1 MDNIYEDFHTTCTLV
16 HSVTKQDTRF
26 IGLDGVAHFQLVQH
40 SLPLAIQQ
48 QVETYSTIAEVIK
61 SNPPQS
67 YYYYTNTYGLE
78 YIAVGYW
85 RQEKLRGYMLV
96 GPFLSNIPSS
106 DWISQIIMINNLPI
120 SERNHIEAFYT
131 SLLMI
136 SSSDSDHI
144 GNLLVQLSL
153 HPLRE
158 AQLITSEIIT
168 AKLDKDQLKENLEER
183 QTIIEMRYKFEKQ
196 LMHFVEN
203 GDIHKLQDLLK
214 RTLNIFIMPDR
225 IPESPLRSAKNIF
238 FTLNTLC
245 RIAAERGGLHPVYIH
260 HISEKFSI
268 MIERAPNLPYLNKLR
283 IIILEEYCAAVN
295 TYSTS
300 RYGPIVKQAVA
311 YIQFNLER
319 QLSLQGIASAL
330 HVNPSHLSR
339 KFLHE
344 TNQTIIDFINQKRV
358 EEAKQYLLIGTIP
371 ITEIALMVGYN
382 DLNYFGRVFKK
393 FTSQTP
399 REYAKNPL

>member
-1 MDNIYEDFHTTCTLV
+1 MDNLYEDFHTTCTLI

-26 IGLDGVAHFQLVQH
+26 IGLDGVAHFQLVEH
-40 SLPLAIQQ
+40 SLPIAIQH
-48 QVETYSTIAEVIK
+48 QVETYSTIAELIQV
-61 SNPPQS
+61 NPPQS

-85 RQEKLRGYMLV
+85 REEKLLGYLLV
-96 GPFLSNIPSS
+96 GPFLSNVPSS
-106 DWISQIIMINNLPI
+106 DWISQIIIVNNLPI
-120 SERNHIEAFYT
+120 SERNHLEAFYT
-131 SLLMI
+131 SLHMI

-144 GNLLVQLSL
+144 GNLLVQLSM
-153 HPLRE
+153 HPLIE

-168 AKLDKDQLKENLEER
+168 AKLDKEQLKENIEEL
-183 QTIIEMRYKFEKQ
+183 QTIIEMRYKLEKQ
-196 LMHFVEN
+196 LMHLIEN
-203 GDIHKLQDLLK
+203 GDLNKLRDLMK
-214 RTLNIFIMPDR
+214 RTVNIFVMPDR
-225 IPESPLRSAKNIF
+225 IPESPLRSAKNIY

-268 MIERAPNLPYLNKLR
+268 MIERAPNLPHLNKLR
-283 IIILEEYCAAVN
+283 LIILEEYCGAVN

-300 RYGPIVKQAVA
+300 KYGPLVKQAVA

-319 QLSLQGIASAL
+319 ELSLQGIASEL

-339 KFLHE
+339 KFLQE

-358 EEAKQYLLIGTIP
+358 EEAKQYLLTGTIP

-399 REYAKNPL
+399 REFAKNPL